1 MGDHDAL
8 PPFLEEWL
16 VPDMTDGQV
25 AWHLAMAAL
34 SGVRRRV
41 EHEGLTRDSSMAF
54 LERVND
60 LSMAL
65 CQCNAEREAG
75 AA

>member
-1 MGDHDAL
+1 MADPDAL

-41 EHEGLTRDSSMAF
+41 EREGLTRDASMAF
-54 LERVND
+54 IERFGD
-60 LSMAL
+60 LADAL

-75 AA
+75 AR